1 MAACVC
7 AWSHSCISFELK
19 RRLRLSD
26 VGSRKRRCPLMMV
39 AMPGKLRMSIVPLL
53 GGGLLMTDSL
63 RALRLPWGASSI
75 SGSIDAQFEIIRSA
89 LSSKSLTA
97 RSHPAQNGEDETSE
111 GGECSQAAVD
121 DGEVTGIAVGSDWE
135 RLEIGGCRIH
145 GWFVSVGSCAA

>member
-75 SGSIDAQFEIIRSA
+75 SGVLTPSSRS
-89 LSSKSLTA
+89 LDP
-97 RSHPAQNGEDETSE
+97 R
-111 GGECSQAAVD
+111 
-121 DGEVTGIAVGSDWE
+121 
-135 RLEIGGCRIH
+135 
-145 GWFVSVGSCAA
+145 